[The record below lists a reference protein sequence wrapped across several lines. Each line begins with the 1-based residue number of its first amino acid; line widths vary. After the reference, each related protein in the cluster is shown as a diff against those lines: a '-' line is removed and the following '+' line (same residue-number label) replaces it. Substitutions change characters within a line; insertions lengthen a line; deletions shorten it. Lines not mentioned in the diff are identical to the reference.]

1 MMSKY
6 GKNRTIAHKVQMSVS
21 LMFLTHF
28 DFPDLLLYRPT
39 ATWNLF
45 VLYNQK
51 AKISNSDVIYTYF
64 LW

>member
-21 LMFLTHF
+21 LMLLTHF
-28 DFPDLLLYRPT
+28 DIPDLLLYRPM

-51 AKISNSDVIYTYF
+51 AKISK
-64 LW
+64 